1 MVQDSPSRHLDQFL
15 IRTPDGM
22 RERIAKTAAANK
34 RSMNN
39 EMVALLE
46 SALLGDTKSAFEN
59 IEAGLN
65 ALATLIEGQSS
76 QIEITNKR
84 LDELIALLAP
94 KDPGENLLSDLLSHL
109 VMIGREQLT
118 LAHRTIDAL
127 AEIGQQLPFPSSP
140 IPGTTAS
147 NGNHSR

>member
-1 MVQDSPSRHLDQFL
+1 MVQDSPSHHQDQSL
-15 IRTPDGM
+15 LRTPDGL
-22 RERIAKTAAANK
+22 RDRTAKPATANK
-34 RSMNN
+34 HSMNN
-39 EMVALLE
+39 E
-46 SALLGDTKSAFEN
+46 TKSAFEN

-127 AEIGQQLPFPSSP
+127 AEIGQQLPLPSSP
-140 IPGTTAS
+140 TPGTTAS

>member
-1 MVQDSPSRHLDQFL
+1 MVQDSPSHHQDQSL
-15 IRTPDGM
+15 LRTPDGL
-22 RERIAKTAAANK
+22 RDRTAKTATANK
-34 RSMNN
+34 HSMNN
-39 EMVALLE
+39 
-46 SALLGDTKSAFEN
+46 DTKSAFEN
-59 IEAGLN
+59 IDAGIN

-94 KDPGENLLSDLLSHL
+94 KDPGENLLSDILSHL

-127 AEIGQQLPFPSSP
+127 AEIGQQLPPPSSP
-140 IPGTTAS
+140 IPGTAAS